1 MQAVETEVGHGFHE
15 AVWMIKL
22 VIEQVRA
29 ELHWLRQVAAELS
42 PRSRANPAHVTKDVV
57 DRLCFRTLPFS
68 NLAILHGILLGSKEK
83 NGDPHKTVFIHRSF
97 LFTGRS
103 FSPAIQHL
111 IKPEIRGAM
120 EFLASDAMQGRASGS
135 HDELLAATYLASQ
148 LREIGIEPA
157 GDEGGYI
164 QNVSGEFNFY
174 RDGKKQWNTRNVIG
188 KLEGRDEK
196 LKDQVILLTA
206 HMDHLG
212 IGKPVNG
219 DNIYNGADDDASGCV
234 AVLQLARALAHEKAP
249 KRTVLFVFFG
259 SEETGGQGN
268 QYFLQHPPVPLNN
281 IVANLEFEMIGRAD
295 SAVKPDELWLTGF
308 DRSNLG
314 PELAKHGAK
323 LVADPHPKQNFF
335 QRSDNYALA
344 KQGIVAH
351 TVSSFGLHSDYHR
364 PGDDVA
370 HIDFNHMEQAIH
382 SMLDPVKWLANSEFK
397 PEWVEGKKP

>member
-1 MQAVETEVGHGFHE
+1 MATRYTAH
-15 AVWMIKL
+15 
-22 VIEQVRA
+22 
-29 ELHWLRQVAAELS
+29 LRRRMAKRVNLSLFITLFCLLTAAS
-42 PRSRANPAHVTKDVV
+42 AQKSSTDQ
-57 DRLCFRTLPFS
+57 D
-68 NLAILHGILLGSKEK
+68 
-83 NGDPHKTVFIHRSF
+83 
-97 LFTGRS
+97 
-103 FSPAIQHL
+103 Q
-111 IKPEIRGAM
+111 IRGAM

-157 GDEGGYI
+157 GDDGGYI

-174 RDGKKQWNTRNVIG
+174 REGKKQWSTRNVIG

-196 LKDQVILLTA
+196 MKDQVILLSA
-206 HMDHLG
+206 HMDHIG
-212 IGKPVNG
+212 TGKPVNG
-219 DNIYNGADDDASGCV
+219 DSIYNGADDDASGCV
-234 AVLQLARALAHEKAP
+234 AVLQLARALAHKKAP

-268 QYFLQHPPVPLNN
+268 QYFLQPPPVPLKN

-308 DRSNLG
+308 ERSNLG

-323 LVADPHPKQNFF
+323 LVADPRPQQHFF

-344 KQGIVAH
+344 KQGVVAQ

-370 HIDFNHMEQAIH
+370 HIDFAHMEQAIH
-382 SMLDPVKWLANSEFK
+382 SMLEPVKWLANSEFK

>member
-1 MQAVETEVGHGFHE
+1 
-15 AVWMIKL
+15 L
-22 VIEQVRA
+22 N
-29 ELHWLRQVAAELS
+29 LLRSLNSGSGARIL
-42 PRSRANPAHVTKDVV
+42 
-57 DRLCFRTLPFS
+57 LFS
-68 NLAILHGILLGSKEK
+68 NLAVLQGILLDSRRRMATRIKL
-83 NGDPHKTVFIHRSF
+83 F
-97 LFTGRS
+97 LLCSLFCLLTAATAQQPSIDSR
-103 FSPAIQHL
+103 Q
-111 IKPEIRGAM
+111 IRGAM
-120 EFLASDAMQGRASGS
+120 EFLASDALQGRGSGS

-148 LREIGIEPA
+148 LREIGIQPA
-157 GDEGGYI
+157 GDDGGYI
-164 QNVSGEFNFY
+164 QNVSAEFDFY
-174 RDGKKQWNTRNVIG
+174 REGKKQWNTRNVIG

-206 HMDHLG
+206 HLDHLG
-212 IGKPVNG
+212 VRKPVDG
-219 DNIYNGADDDASGCV
+219 DNIYNGADDDASGCI
-234 AVLQLARALAHEKAP
+234 AVLQLARALAHKKPP

-268 QYFLQHPPVPLNN
+268 QYFLQHPPVPLKN

-323 LVADPHPKQNFF
+323 LVADPHPDQNFF

-351 TVSSFGLHSDYHR
+351 TVSSFGLHKDYHR
-364 PGDDVA
+364 PSDDVA
-370 HIDFNHMEQAIH
+370 HIDFNHMEEAIH
-382 SMLDPVKWLANSEFK
+382 SMLGPVRWLADSGFK

>member
-1 MQAVETEVGHGFHE
+1 MPTRTTLLLFFS
-15 AVWMIKL
+15 L
-22 VIEQVRA
+22 FCF
-29 ELHWLRQVAAELS
+29 LTVASAQKS
-42 PRSRANPAHVTKDVV
+42 SKDQ
-57 DRLCFRTLPFS
+57 D
-68 NLAILHGILLGSKEK
+68 
-83 NGDPHKTVFIHRSF
+83 
-97 LFTGRS
+97 
-103 FSPAIQHL
+103 Q
-111 IKPEIRGAM
+111 IRGAM

-157 GDEGGYI
+157 GDDGGYI

-174 RDGKKQWNTRNVIG
+174 REGKKQWNTRNVIG

-196 LKDQVILLTA
+196 MKDQVILLTA
-206 HMDHLG
+206 HMDH
-212 IGKPVNG
+212 IGVREPVNG

-234 AVLQLARALAHEKAP
+234 AILQLARALAHKKAP

-259 SEETGGQGN
+259 SEETGGQGD
-268 QYFLQHPPVPLNN
+268 QYFLQHSPVPIKN
-281 IVANLEFEMIGRAD
+281 IVANLEFEMLGRAD

-308 DRSNLG
+308 ERSNLG
-314 PELAKHGAK
+314 PELAKHGAH
-323 LVADPHPKQNFF
+323 LVADPHPKEKFF

-364 PGDDVA
+364 PSDDFS
-370 HIDFNHMEQAIH
+370 HIDFNHMEEAIH
-382 SMLDPVKWLANSEFK
+382 SMLGPVKWLANSDFK

>member
-1 MQAVETEVGHGFHE
+1 MATR
-15 AVWMIKL
+15 IKL
-22 VIEQVRA
+22 
-29 ELHWLRQVAAELS
+29 
-42 PRSRANPAHVTKDVV
+42 
-57 DRLCFRTLPFS
+57 
-68 NLAILHGILLGSKEK
+68 
-83 NGDPHKTVFIHRSF
+83 F
-97 LFTGRS
+97 LFCSLFCFLTAV
-103 FSPAIQHL
+103 PAPQSNIDQAH
-111 IKPEIRGAM
+111 IRGAM

-164 QNVSGEFNFY
+164 QNVSGEFSFY
-174 RDGKKQWNTRNVIG
+174 REGKKQWNTRNVIG
-188 KLEGRDEK
+188 LLRGRDQK

-212 IGKPVNG
+212 IREPVNG
-219 DNIYNGADDDASGCV
+219 DSIYNGADDDASGCV
-234 AVLQLARALAHEKAP
+234 AVLQLARALAHEKAL
-249 KRTVLFVFFG
+249 KRNVLFVFFG

-268 QYFLQHPPVPLNN
+268 QYFLQHPPMPLKN

-295 SAVKPDELWLTGF
+295 ATVKPDELWLTGF

-323 LVADPHPKQNFF
+323 LVTDPHPQQNFF

-351 TVSSFGLHSDYHR
+351 TVSSFGLHPDYHR
-364 PGDDVA
+364 PSDDVA
-370 HIDFNHMEQAIH
+370 HIDFTHMEQAIH
-382 SMLDPVKWLANSEFK
+382 SMLGPVKWLANSEFK
-397 PEWVEGKKP
+397 PEWVKGKKP